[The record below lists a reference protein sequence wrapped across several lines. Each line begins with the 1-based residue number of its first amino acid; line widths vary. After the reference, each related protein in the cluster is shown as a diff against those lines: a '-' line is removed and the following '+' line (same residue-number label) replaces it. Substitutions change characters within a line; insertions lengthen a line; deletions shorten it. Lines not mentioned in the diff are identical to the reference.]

1 MSYTPSNKPDSYRVR
16 IVTAASLFDG
26 HDAAINIMRRIMQ
39 SKGAEIIHLGHNRSV
54 KEIVETAIE
63 EDVQGIAITS
73 YQGGHVEFFKYMK
86 DLLEENG
93 CGHIKIFGGGGGT
106 ILPYEI
112 DELHTYG
119 ITRIY
124 SPDDGRHM
132 GLEGMIEDVIKQC
145 LPNPSQGGA
154 LEPDWN
160 GKLPLDEVK
169 DVRRIAR
176 VISLAEE
183 GKDYS
188 VQLKELIELSETW
201 NPPALVPI
209 FSGEGRGAP
218 VLGITGTGGAGKSS
232 VTDEIVRRF
241 LNNFTAK
248 TIAVISVDPSKK
260 KTGGALLGDRIRM
273 NAISHPRAYMRSL
286 ATREDN
292 TALSA
297 AVQKAIDICQ
307 VARFDF
313 IILES
318 AGVGQSDTSIL
329 DYCDVSMYVMTP
341 EYGAASQL
349 EKINMLDFADLVC
362 VNKFDKAGA
371 LDALADVKKQFKR
384 NHQLFTAKDEDLPI
398 VGTMASKFNDEG
410 INHLF
415 ELLLKKIE
423 VKTKTTFGDYHFAET
438 AKVGQAI
445 IPANRVRYL
454 SEISENNRNYDQLV
468 KDQAAIATKLYQLH
482 GVVEILK
489 KTESKNP
496 PELVDGSGGRGA
508 EAFQQQ
514 INFYTEQLTPVAR
527 KLITNWPLKVAEYKK
542 DFYEYTVREKVI
554 KLPMTTKS
562 ISGIT
567 IPKIVLPKYKD
578 WGDILQWES
587 QENVP
592 GSFPFTAGVFPLKRE
607 GEDPT
612 RMFAGEG
619 GPERTNRRFHYVSV
633 DQPAIRLS
641 TAFDSV
647 TLYGEDPDNRP
658 DIYGKV
664 GNSGV
669 SIATVDDAKKLYSG
683 FDLCDP
689 KTSVSMTINGPAPML
704 LAFFMNAAIDQQCE
718 KYILA
723 NNLKDEV
730 NKIIETKYN
739 IDDLPRY
746 IGVDGKPIHPEDLPN
761 LSESKVPSLRGD
773 LVEAGRALPAGN
785 NGLGL
790 RLLGLSGADVLPKE
804 VYEKIK
810 AEALMQVRGTVQAD
824 ILKEDQAQNTCIF
837 STEFALKLMGDVQEY
852 FIKEKI
858 RNFYS
863 VSISG
868 YHIAEAGANP
878 ISQLAFTL
886 SNGFTYVEY
895 YLSRGMNIDDFAP
908 NLSFFFSNGMDP
920 EYSVIGRVA
929 RRIWAKAMK
938 YKYKANKRSQMLKY
952 HIQTSGR
959 SLHAQE
965 IDFNDIRTTLQA
977 LYAIYDNCNSLHT
990 NAYDEAITTPTEE
1003 SVRRA
1008 MAIQLII
1015 NRELGTAKNENPN
1028 QGSFLIEELT
1038 DLVEE
1043 AVLTEFDRL
1052 TERGGVLGAME
1063 RMYQRNK
1070 IQEESLFYEHQKHS
1084 GELPLIGVNTFLN
1097 KKGSPTILPTEVIRS
1112 TTEEKEQQIK
1122 TLQAFWKRNENTSA
1136 QMLQRLKSV
1145 AINNGN
1151 LFAELM
1157 ETVKCCSLGQITHAL
1172 YEVGGQYRRNM

>member
-1 MSYTPSNKPDSYRVR
+1 MSLSLKNKVR

-26 HDAAINIMRRIMQ
+26 HDAAINVMRRIMQ

-54 KEIVETAIE
+54 HEIVETAIE

-86 DLLEENG
+86 DLLDENG

-106 ILPYEI
+106 ILPSEI
-112 DELHTYG
+112 EELHNYG

-132 GLEGMIEDVIKQC
+132 GLEGMIEDVVAKCDIS
-145 LPNPSQGGA
+145 L
-154 LEPDWN
+154 N
-160 GKLPLDEVK
+160 GKAEYKNELILGEAK
-169 DVRRIAR
+169 DIRKIAR
-176 VISLAEE
+176 GITNAENGQLAV
-183 GKDYS
+183 GSGQLAVGS
-188 VQLKELIELSETW
+188 V
-201 NPPALVPI
+201 
-209 FSGEGRGAP
+209 P

-241 LNNFTAK
+241 LNNFTDK

-292 TALSA
+292 TALSVH
-297 AVQKAIDICQ
+297 VQEAIDICKD
-307 VARFDF
+307 AAFDL

-318 AGVGQSDTSIL
+318 AGVGQSDASIL

-349 EKINMLDFADLVC
+349 EKINMLDYADVVC
-362 VNKFDKAGA
+362 INKFDKPGA
-371 LDALADVKKQFKR
+371 LDAYNDVCKQYKR
-384 NHQLFTAKDEDLPI
+384 NHTLFKAKNDELPVI
-398 VGTMASKFNDEG
+398 GSIASKFNDEG
-410 INHLF
+410 VNHLF
-415 ELLLKKIE
+415 GKLLSAIE
-423 VKTKTTFGDYHFAET
+423 TKTGKNFGEYHFDAS
-438 AKVGQAI
+438 AKVSQAI
-445 IPANRVRYL
+445 IPSARVRYL
-454 SEISENNRNYDQLV
+454 SEITSTIRDYDKLV
-468 KDQAAIATKLYQLH
+468 EEQCAFATKLYQLQ
-482 GVVEILK
+482 GTLETLLAVTTPTAVDL
-489 KTESKNP
+489 TEAIQK
-496 PELVDGSGGRGA
+496 
-508 EAFQQQ
+508 Q
-514 INFYTEQLTPVAR
+514 ITFYSDQLTPVAR
-527 KLITNWPLKVAEYKK
+527 KLISNWPEKQKEYKK
-542 DFYEYTVREKVI
+542 DYYEFNVRDKVI
-554 KLPMTTKS
+554 KQEMFSTSL
-562 ISGIT
+562 SGT
-567 IPKIVLPKYKD
+567 RVPKVILPKYKD
-578 WGDILQWES
+578 WGDILKWQA
-587 QENVP
+587 QENAP
-592 GSFPFTAGVFPLKRE
+592 GHFPFTAGVFPLKRE

-619 GPERTNRRFHYVSV
+619 GPERTNRRFHYVSEG
-633 DQPAIRLS
+633 QPAKRLS

-647 TLYGEDPDNRP
+647 TLYGEDPAHRP

-704 LAFFMNAAIDQQCE
+704 LAFFLNAAIDQQCE
-718 KYILA
+718 KYIIE
-723 NNLKDEV
+723 NNLKEAI
-730 NKIIETKYN
+730 NKLIESKYK
-739 IDDLPRY
+739 L
-746 IGVDGKPIHPEDLPN
+746 EDLPFYLGTDN
-761 LSESKVPSLRGD
+761 KPVRPQHGEMNGLLPS
-773 LVEAGRALPAGN
+773 GN
-785 NGLGL
+785 DGLGL
-790 RLLGLSGADVLPKE
+790 RLLGLSGNDVLPAD
-804 VYEKIK
+804 VYLQLRAK
-810 AEALMQVRGTVQAD
+810 ALQQVRGTVQAD

-852 FIKEKI
+852 FIREKV

-878 ISQLAFTL
+878 ITQLAFTL

-1028 QGSFLIEELT
+1028 QGSFLIEEMT

-1043 AVLTEFDRL
+1043 AVMTEFDRI

-1070 IQEESLFYEHQKHS
+1070 IQEESLYYETLKHT
-1084 GELPLIGVNTFLN
+1084 GEFPIVGVNTFLSKN
-1097 KKGSPTILPTEVIRS
+1097 GSPTILPTEVIRS
-1112 TTEEKEQQIK
+1112 TKDEKEQQI
-1122 TLQAFWKRNENTSA
+1122 TNLNAFKKRNEDRSA
-1136 QMLQRLKSV
+1136 DALKKLQQA

-1151 LFAELM
+1151 LFEELM
-1157 ETVKCCSLGQITHAL
+1157 ETVKSCSLGQITNAL
-1172 YEVGGQYRRNM
+1172 YAVGGQYRRNM